1 MFALENNKQ
10 WKRERNGHFLVAVV
24 IVRGNQGV
32 FARFFFF
39 VCFDYTSTGNQPV
52 FFCWQNVM
60 SEAKQLCRL
69 GRGGEPY

>member
-10 WKRERNGHFLVAVV
+10 WKRERNGHFSWLLSSCAEIRVF
-24 IVRGNQGV
+24 

-60 SEAKQLCRL
+60 SETKQLCRL

>member
-1 MFALENNKQ
+1 MPWKTTNNGKENGTAIFS
-10 WKRERNGHFLVAVV
+10 WLLSSCAESRVF
-24 IVRGNQGV
+24 